1 MSKKVKGKKYLN
13 VFHIRWVFFLAVSV
27 IIGGIMSFGLV
38 AYLVFGFKNNT
49 AIHMLWMIP
58 LMTITIAGALLIV
71 LHFMEKRLSK
81 LMNAI
86 HEVSGGNLD
95 VEIDLNDAQ
104 EYEVVY
110 KDFNKMVKEL
120 RLTKQ
125 EMQNTVNEIA
135 HEFKTPIT
143 SICGFADYLYQTGG
157 EIETEERLGFLKLIS
172 DQAGRLS
179 NLSQNMLLLSKL
191 EACQIMTD
199 KRMFDVA
206 EQINKCIIL
215 FLEQLDKKNIEMRID
230 RIIADGKCR
239 FAIYPYGEI
248 GRYAEEYLNKRHGIN
263 IEYAID
269 NNTCD
274 GHHVLSLQE
283 IDPKKDVL
291 YLICSRSPQYYWEIR
306 REIYRVLDKSKIID
320 LFEYNEDNLWYR
332 AYQNFAMRS
341 SIYDATYDNDDR
353 IHDAKYTAMFWS
365 KKYIHV
371 SEDDILV
378 GNVAVGRDYPYKK
391 YGIGNQDDIKA
402 LFYTGLFSE
411 KERNEFLN
419 AVSMGLIC
427 RNPGVHATAAY
438 SMIISEGIAPRIKY
452 VDQRINNDKSD
463 KAFYKAEKIVLD
475 GFLNLISRYA
485 DEAQRQYAITRRK
498 NLKVISENCRE
509 LLKNAPS
516 SLLQGL
522 QLVLF
527 IHLGIVMENGCG
539 SFSFGRIDQYLYPL
553 YCF

>member
-157 EIETEERLGFLKLIS
+157 EIETEERLNFLKLIS

-215 FLEQLDKKNIEMRID
+215 FLEQLDKKNIEILVPEDVMCTCYGNEEMLEQVWINLIGNAVKYTPEGGVITVSYKQSENHITVSIRDSGIGMDDDTKAHIFEKYYQNDSSNVSNGNGIGLAIVKRIVD
-230 RIIADGKCR
+230 LSDGKVYVKSR
-239 FAIYPYGEI
+239 
-248 GRYAEEYLNKRHGIN
+248 LKHGSTFYVELP
-263 IEYAID
+263 IE
-269 NNTCD
+269 
-274 GHHVLSLQE
+274 
-283 IDPKKDVL
+283 
-291 YLICSRSPQYYWEIR
+291 
-306 REIYRVLDKSKIID
+306 
-320 LFEYNEDNLWYR
+320 
-332 AYQNFAMRS
+332 
-341 SIYDATYDNDDR
+341 
-353 IHDAKYTAMFWS
+353 
-365 KKYIHV
+365 
-371 SEDDILV
+371 
-378 GNVAVGRDYPYKK
+378 
-391 YGIGNQDDIKA
+391 
-402 LFYTGLFSE
+402 
-411 KERNEFLN
+411 
-419 AVSMGLIC
+419 
-427 RNPGVHATAAY
+427 
-438 SMIISEGIAPRIKY
+438 
-452 VDQRINNDKSD
+452 
-463 KAFYKAEKIVLD
+463 
-475 GFLNLISRYA
+475 
-485 DEAQRQYAITRRK
+485 
-498 NLKVISENCRE
+498 
-509 LLKNAPS
+509 
-516 SLLQGL
+516 
-522 QLVLF
+522 
-527 IHLGIVMENGCG
+527 
-539 SFSFGRIDQYLYPL
+539 
-553 YCF
+553 